1 MFDISENNKEAVI
14 SYLKTNF
21 EDKRNKETGSKIFKN
36 ELDSSI
42 KKNNS
47 IACLKRN
54 KQLHTAYPIKN
65 IHL

>member
-21 EDKRNKETGSKIFKN
+21 EDKRNTKSASKIFKN
-36 ELDSSI
+36 DLDSPI

-47 IACLKRN
+47 LTCLKQDT
-54 KQLHTAYPIKN
+54 QLHTAYPIKK

>member
-21 EDKRNKETGSKIFKN
+21 EDKQNTKPASKNFKN
-36 ELDSSI
+36 ELDSPI

-47 IACLKRN
+47 LACLKRDT
-54 KQLHTAYPIKN
+54 QLHTAYPITK
-65 IHL
+65 IHI